1 MKQNKSITANAFARI
16 VMYILNLLVPVLVG
30 PYLARV
36 LDVGLYAEYNAAL
49 SILQWFLPFAVFG
62 IYTFGIRQASRE
74 RDDKEKT
81 DRIFTKLFLFGIVS
95 TSIVLICYMG
105 FVVAVKANY
114 FWLYTLLGIN
124 IVANYFAI
132 EWINEAFE
140 NYKFILY
147 KTMIVR
153 IGYIVSIFVFVR
165 KPEDI
170 LPYTAIASSVVF
182 FNNLLGYLY
191 IKRKVKIV
199 RVPVKEITALAKPLV
214 VIMLLTNTN
223 MLFLMLDRLF
233 LSVFSKTVVFITY
246 YSMPMLI
253 MMAIMNVV
261 SSIIFVAVPRLS
273 NYLSNNENTAYK
285 KLLSVSSHCF
295 FLVAMPLF
303 AGISALGRE
312 IMYIY
317 GGAKYIDAGST
328 LVVFGIMF
336 LVYAIDI
343 TLSNQVLFVNGME
356 KLLLK
361 IYFIGGGINVVFNTL
376 LLLTGHLTPTLL
388 IATTLVSDIVVIL
401 LQHDTIRRR
410 FGNGV
415 SPLDKTTL
423 KYLCLSLCFLPI
435 AGGLRKV
442 IKVSLGANATF
453 VVFVGAVVAVCMA
466 FYFVVLLVTKDRFL
480 LLVIS
485 KAVDRVKQLLNKGKM
500 QDTSG

>member
-1 MKQNKSITANAFARI
+1 MLSRSRASNKARQTAKVGLKVKQNKSITANAFARI
-16 VMYILNLLVPVLVG
+16 IMYILNLMVPVLVG

-36 LDVGLYAEYNAAL
+36 LDVELYAEYNAAL

-273 NYLSNNENTAYK
+273 NYL
-285 KLLSVSSHCF
+285 
-295 FLVAMPLF
+295 
-303 AGISALGRE
+303 
-312 IMYIY
+312 
-317 GGAKYIDAGST
+317 
-328 LVVFGIMF
+328 
-336 LVYAIDI
+336 
-343 TLSNQVLFVNGME
+343 
-356 KLLLK
+356 
-361 IYFIGGGINVVFNTL
+361 
-376 LLLTGHLTPTLL
+376 
-388 IATTLVSDIVVIL
+388 
-401 LQHDTIRRR
+401 
-410 FGNGV
+410 
-415 SPLDKTTL
+415 
-423 KYLCLSLCFLPI
+423 
-435 AGGLRKV
+435 
-442 IKVSLGANATF
+442 
-453 VVFVGAVVAVCMA
+453 
-466 FYFVVLLVTKDRFL
+466 
-480 LLVIS
+480 
-485 KAVDRVKQLLNKGKM
+485 
-500 QDTSG
+500 